1 MIKVKL
7 RMHDGRNGI
16 LLGLSQLNIDHLIEG
31 KPIFIDVKEFQA
43 DGPLGAVSIFFGQ
56 DETAMLRVSAWTTRT
71 GGRSA
76 PRPLPPPRPPLA
88 PPPIP
93 CCAGWAWPMP
103 GRCSRGYRPRSSRVR
118 SN

>member
-43 DGPLGAVSIFFGQ
+43 DGPLGAVSIFFGH
-56 DETAMLRVSAWTTRT
+56 DERAMLRELTELMGPLTTIVRV
-71 GGRSA
+71 
-76 PRPLPPPRPPLA
+76 
-88 PPPIP
+88 PIAADP
-93 CCAGWAWPMP
+93 DDDE
-103 GRCSRGYRPRSSRVR
+103 
-118 SN
+118 